1 MKEQT
6 ICALATPAG
15 SGGIAILRMSGEDSL
30 PIAKQI
36 FDGRGEIL
44 PRQMVLGYIRD
55 GQTPVDQ
62 VLLVYF
68 AAPASYTGEDVVEIH
83 CHGGM
88 MAAQMI
94 LDLLMEK
101 GAVPAQ
107 PGEFTKRAFLHGKM
121 DLSQAEAVGEL
132 IGSLSKKG
140 AAVSARQLRGDLM
153 NKIRELQDRL
163 TDCIAAL
170 EAGIEYPE
178 EDLEEAILQAQ
189 MPGLKKIEKEL
200 HKLLSSY
207 REGRML
213 REGIQVAIAGRPNV
227 GKSSLLN
234 AIFGEEKAIVTDIP
248 GTTRDVVKEYRT
260 IHSVPVVFLD
270 TAGIRETQDAVEKIG
285 VERSRAALADCS
297 LILFLLDGAETL
309 TPEDSDIFREISRQ
323 EKPVL
328 LVLNKTDLNR
338 ETTAAD
344 VVEAF
349 GKAPMEISAAT
360 GEGIDA
366 LLEEV
371 YRAAIRDEEML
382 EGVVITEKRHQA
394 ALSAASD
401 ALGDAIRALEAGV
414 DLDCASIDLKACWDR
429 LGEITGETL
438 GEEIIDRIFTKFC
451 LGK

>member
-153 NKIRELQDRL
+153 NKDSGASGSAHRL
-163 TDCIAAL
+163 HC
-170 EAGIEYPE
+170 
-178 EDLEEAILQAQ
+178 
-189 MPGLKKIEKEL
+189 
-200 HKLLSSY
+200 
-207 REGRML
+207 
-213 REGIQVAIAGRPNV
+213 
-227 GKSSLLN
+227 
-234 AIFGEEKAIVTDIP
+234 
-248 GTTRDVVKEYRT
+248 
-260 IHSVPVVFLD
+260 
-270 TAGIRETQDAVEKIG
+270 
-285 VERSRAALADCS
+285 RSGS
-297 LILFLLDGAETL
+297 G
-309 TPEDSDIFREISRQ
+309 
-323 EKPVL
+323 
-328 LVLNKTDLNR
+328 
-338 ETTAAD
+338 
-344 VVEAF
+344 
-349 GKAPMEISAAT
+349 
-360 GEGIDA
+360 
-366 LLEEV
+366 
-371 YRAAIRDEEML
+371 
-382 EGVVITEKRHQA
+382 H
-394 ALSAASD
+394 
-401 ALGDAIRALEAGV
+401 
-414 DLDCASIDLKACWDR
+414 
-429 LGEITGETL
+429 
-438 GEEIIDRIFTKFC
+438 
-451 LGK
+451 